1 MGKEQGGMM
10 IERVVPFAPRAAI
23 EPALRWFVLVIL
35 SGLERIAKMHLDE
48 LSVGNFLP
56 LVETERTR
64 PARGRSPDLPYIV
77 VPRFPGYLFVH
88 LTAGDR
94 RWHSVHSAR
103 GVLHALA
110 TEEGRPIPVPAPQI
124 DRWLAMADKDG
135 IVEHWRAP
143 APISI
148 HAFEYGSMVRIKSG
162 PFFSPNEERAG
173 LVFKQRGERVSLVIA
188 DKRLELR
195 WDQIEEVL

>member
-10 IERVVPFAPRAAI
+10 IERVVPFAPRVAI

-56 LVETERTR
+56 LVETERRR
-64 PARGRSPDLPYIV
+64 PARGRAPDLPYII

-135 IVEHWRAP
+135 IVEHWVAP
-143 APISI
+143 AERQPR
-148 HAFEYGSMVRIKSG
+148 FEYGSMVRVESG
-162 PFFSPNEERAG
+162 P
-173 LVFKQRGERVSLVIA
+173 LVSMIGIVESQRGGNVTVVMA
-188 DKRLELR
+188 DKRVTLR
-195 WDQIEEVL
+195 WDQIEAAW